1 MPLPKLSVP
10 EYEMELPSTGEKIK
24 YRPFLVREEKILFMA
39 MESQDEKE
47 MVSSVKTIIKNC
59 TNLKRKVEDLAT
71 FEIEFLFLKIRAKS
85 VGETSTFMIT
95 CPDDNET
102 QVEVKVDLDD
112 VGLETNENHSRKIM
126 LDDSVGVLMKY
137 PSLDTFVKLNL
148 SEEEAPSMDNMF
160 ELAATSVD
168 QIFDGEEVWE
178 CKSTP
183 KKEIMEFFESMNSA
197 QFQKIQQF
205 FETMPKL
212 KKVLTVKNPKTE
224 VESEVVLEGLA
235 AFFA

>member
-10 EYEMELPSTGEKIK
+10 EYELQLPTTNEKIK
-24 YRPFLVREEKILFMA
+24 YRPFLVREEKILLMA

-47 MVSSVKTIIKNC
+47 MVNSVKTIIKNC
-59 TNLKRKVEDLAT
+59 TNIKRKVEELAT
-71 FEIEFLFLKIRAKS
+71 FEIEYLFLKIRAKS

-95 CPDDNET
+95 CPDDGET

-112 VGLETNENHSRKIM
+112 VDLEMSDDHSRKIM
-126 LDDSVGVLMKY
+126 LDDTIGVLMKY

-148 SEEEAPSMDNMF
+148 TSEDTPTMDNMF
-160 ELAATSVD
+160 ELAATSLD
-168 QIFDGEEVWE
+168 QIFEGEEVWE
-178 CKSTP
+178 AKSIS
-183 KKEIMEFFESMNSA
+183 KKEIMEFLEGMNSE
-197 QFQKIQQF
+197 QFQKIQAF

>member
-10 EYEMELPSTGEKIK
+10 EYELELPTTNEKVK

-47 MVSSVKTIIKNC
+47 MVGAVKNIIKNC
-59 TNLKRKVEDLAT
+59 TNIKRKVEDLAT
-71 FEIEFLFLKIRAKS
+71 FEIEYLFLKVRAKS
-85 VGETSTFMIT
+85 VGETTSFMVT
-95 CPDDNET
+95 CPDDGET
-102 QVEVKVDLDD
+102 QVEVKINLDE
-112 VGLETNENHSRKIM
+112 VELEMDDNHSRKIM

-148 SEEEAPSMDNMF
+148 SSEEAPSMDNMF
-160 ELAATSVD
+160 ELAANSIE
-168 QIFDGEEVWE
+168 QIFSGEEVWE
-178 CKSTP
+178 AKGTP
-183 KKEIMEFFESMNSA
+183 KKEILEFLESMNNE
-197 QFQKIQQF
+197 QFQMVQSF

-235 AFFA
+235 SFFA

>member
-10 EYEMELPSTGEKIK
+10 EYELELPSTGEKVK

-47 MVSSVKTIIKNC
+47 MVSSVKNIIKNC
-59 TNLKRKVEDLAT
+59 TNLKRKVEELAT
-71 FEIEFLFLKIRAKS
+71 FEIEYLFLKIRAKS
-85 VGETSTFMIT
+85 VGETSSFMIT
-95 CPDDNET
+95 CPDDGET

-112 VGLETNENHSRKIM
+112 VELEMNDNHSRKIL
-126 LDDSVGVLMKY
+126 LDDNVGVLMKY

-148 SEEEAPSMDNMF
+148 TNEEEPSMDNMF
-160 ELAATSVD
+160 ELAASSID

-183 KKEIMEFFESMNSA
+183 KKEIMEFLESMNSE
-197 QFQKIQQF
+197 QFQKIQSF

-212 KKVLTVKNPKTE
+212 KKVLTVKNPKTG

>member
-10 EYEMELPSTGEKIK
+10 EYELELPSTGEKVK

-47 MVSSVKTIIKNC
+47 MVSSVKNIIKSC
-59 TNLKRKVEDLAT
+59 TNIKRKVEELAT
-71 FEIEFLFLKIRAKS
+71 FEIEYLFLKIRAKS
-85 VGETSTFMIT
+85 VGESSTFMIT
-95 CPDDNET
+95 CPDDGET

-112 VGLETNENHSRKIM
+112 VELEMNEAHSRKIM
-126 LDDSVGVLMKY
+126 LDDNVGVLMKY

-148 SEEEAPSMDNMF
+148 AAEDTPTMDNMF
-160 ELAATSVD
+160 ELASTSMD

-183 KKEIMEFFESMNSA
+183 KKEIMEFLESMNSE
-197 QFQKIQQF
+197 QFQKIQAF

>member
-10 EYEMELPSTGEKIK
+10 EYELELPSTGEKVK

-47 MVSSVKTIIKNC
+47 MVSSVKNIIKNC
-59 TNLKRKVEDLAT
+59 TNLKRKVEELAT
-71 FEIEFLFLKIRAKS
+71 FEIEYLFLKIRAKS

-95 CPDDNET
+95 CPDDGET
-102 QVEVKVDLDD
+102 QVEVRVDLDD
-112 VGLETNENHSRKIM
+112 VELEINDNHSRKIM
-126 LDDSVGVLMKY
+126 LDDHVGVLMKY

-148 SEEEAPSMDNMF
+148 TNEEEPSMDNMF
-160 ELAATSVD
+160 ELAASSID
-168 QIFDGEEVWE
+168 QIFEGEEVWE

-183 KKEIMEFFESMNSA
+183 KKEIMEFLESMNSE
-197 QFQKIQQF
+197 QFQKIQAF

>member
-10 EYEMELPSTGEKIK
+10 EYELELPSTGEKVK

-47 MVSSVKTIIKNC
+47 MVSSVKNIIKSC
-59 TNLKRKVEDLAT
+59 TNIKRKVEELAT
-71 FEIEFLFLKIRAKS
+71 FEIEYLFLKIRAKS
-85 VGETSTFMIT
+85 VGESSTFMIT
-95 CPDDNET
+95 CPDDGET
-102 QVEVKVDLDD
+102 QVEVKVDLDE
-112 VGLETNENHSRKIM
+112 VELEMNEAHSRKIM
-126 LDDSVGVLMKY
+126 LDDNVGVLMKY

-148 SEEEAPSMDNMF
+148 AAEDTPTMDNMF
-160 ELAATSVD
+160 ELAATSMD

-183 KKEIMEFFESMNSA
+183 KKEIMEFLESMNSE
-197 QFQKIQQF
+197 QFQKIQAF

>member
-10 EYEMELPSTGEKIK
+10 EYELELPTTNEKVK

-47 MVSSVKTIIKNC
+47 MVGAVKNIIKNC
-59 TNLKRKVEDLAT
+59 TNIKRKVEDLAT
-71 FEIEFLFLKIRAKS
+71 FEIEYLFLKVRAKS
-85 VGETSTFMIT
+85 VGETTTFMVT
-95 CPDDNET
+95 CPDDGET
-102 QVEVKVDLDD
+102 QVEVKINLDE
-112 VGLETNENHSRKIM
+112 VELEMDDNHSRKIM

-148 SEEEAPSMDNMF
+148 SSEEAPSMDNMF
-160 ELAATSVD
+160 ELAANSIE
-168 QIFDGEEVWE
+168 QIFSGEEVWE
-178 CKSTP
+178 AKGTP
-183 KKEIMEFFESMNSA
+183 KKEILEFLESMNNE
-197 QFQKIQQF
+197 QFQMVQSF

-235 AFFA
+235 SFFA

>member
-10 EYEMELPSTGEKIK
+10 EYELELPTTNEKVK

-47 MVSSVKTIIKNC
+47 MVNAVKNIIKNC
-59 TNLKRKVEDLAT
+59 TNIKRKVE
-71 FEIEFLFLKIRAKS
+71 
-85 VGETSTFMIT
+85 M
-95 CPDDNET
+95 DD
-102 QVEVKVDLDD
+102 
-112 VGLETNENHSRKIM
+112 NHSRKIM

-148 SEEEAPSMDNMF
+148 SSEEAPSMDNMF
-160 ELAATSVD
+160 ELAANSIE
-168 QIFDGEEVWE
+168 QIFSGEEVWE
-178 CKSTP
+178 AKGTA
-183 KKEIMEFFESMNSA
+183 KKEILEFLESMNNE
-197 QFQKIQQF
+197 QFQMVQSF

-235 AFFA
+235 SFFA

>member
-10 EYEMELPSTGEKIK
+10 EYELELPSTGEKVK

-47 MVSSVKTIIKNC
+47 MVSSVKNIIKSC
-59 TNLKRKVEDLAT
+59 TNIKRKVEELAT
-71 FEIEFLFLKIRAKS
+71 FEIEYLFLKIRAKS
-85 VGETSTFMIT
+85 VGESSTFMIT
-95 CPDDNET
+95 CPDDGET
-102 QVEVKVDLDD
+102 QVEVKVDLDE
-112 VGLETNENHSRKIM
+112 VELEMNEAHSRKIM
-126 LDDSVGVLMKY
+126 LDDNVGVLMKY

-148 SEEEAPSMDNMF
+148 AAEDTPTMDNMF
-160 ELAATSVD
+160 ELAATSMD

-183 KKEIMEFFESMNSA
+183 KKEIMEFLEGMNSE
-197 QFQKIQQF
+197 QFQKIQAF

>member
-10 EYEMELPSTGEKIK
+10 EYELELPSTGEKVK

-47 MVSSVKTIIKNC
+47 MVSSVKNIIKSC
-59 TNLKRKVEDLAT
+59 TNIKRKVEELAT
-71 FEIEFLFLKIRAKS
+71 FEIEYLFLKIRAKS
-85 VGETSTFMIT
+85 VGESSTFMIT
-95 CPDDNET
+95 CPDDGET
-102 QVEVKVDLDD
+102 QVEVKVDLDE
-112 VGLETNENHSRKIM
+112 VELEMNEAHSRKIM
-126 LDDSVGVLMKY
+126 LDDNVGVLMKY

-148 SEEEAPSMDNMF
+148 AAEDTPTMDNMF
-160 ELAATSVD
+160 ELAATSMD

-183 KKEIMEFFESMNSA
+183 KKEIMEFLESMNSE
-197 QFQKIQQF
+197 QFQKIQAF

-224 VESEVVLEGLA
+224 VESEVVLERLA

>member
-10 EYEMELPSTGEKIK
+10 EYELQLPTTNEKIK
-24 YRPFLVREEKILFMA
+24 YRPFLVREEKILLMA

-47 MVSSVKTIIKNC
+47 MVNSVKTIIKNC
-59 TNLKRKVEDLAT
+59 TNIKRKVEELAT
-71 FEIEFLFLKIRAKS
+71 FEIEYLFLKIRAKS

-95 CPDDNET
+95 CPDDGET

-112 VGLETNENHSRKIM
+112 VDLEMSDDHSRKIM
-126 LDDSVGVLMKY
+126 LDDNIGVLMKY

-148 SEEEAPSMDNMF
+148 TSEDTPSMDNMF
-160 ELAATSVD
+160 ELAATSLD
-168 QIFDGEEVWE
+168 QIFEGEEVWE
-178 CKSTP
+178 AKSIS
-183 KKEIMEFFESMNSA
+183 KKEIMEFLEGMNSE
-197 QFQKIQQF
+197 QFQKIQAF

>member
-10 EYEMELPSTGEKIK
+10 EYELELPSTGEKVK

-47 MVSSVKTIIKNC
+47 MVSSVKNIIKNC
-59 TNLKRKVEDLAT
+59 TNLKRKVEELAT
-71 FEIEFLFLKIRAKS
+71 FEIEYLFLKIRAKS

-95 CPDDNET
+95 CPDDGET

-112 VGLETNENHSRKIM
+112 VELEMNDNHSRKIL
-126 LDDSVGVLMKY
+126 LDDNVGVLMRY

-148 SEEEAPSMDNMF
+148 TNEEEPSMDNMF
-160 ELAATSVD
+160 ELAASSID

-183 KKEIMEFFESMNSA
+183 KKEIMEFLESMNSE
-197 QFQKIQQF
+197 QFQKIQSF

-212 KKVLTVKNPKTE
+212 KKVLAVKNPKTG

>member
-10 EYEMELPSTGEKIK
+10 EYELELPSTGEKVK

-47 MVSSVKTIIKNC
+47 MVSSVKNIIKNC
-59 TNLKRKVEDLAT
+59 TNLKRKVEELAT
-71 FEIEFLFLKIRAKS
+71 FEIEYLFLKIRAKS

-95 CPDDNET
+95 CPDDGET
-102 QVEVKVDLDD
+102 QVEVRVDLDD
-112 VGLETNENHSRKIM
+112 VELEINDNHSRKIM
-126 LDDSVGVLMKY
+126 LDDHVGVLMKY

-148 SEEEAPSMDNMF
+148 TNEEEPSMDNMF
-160 ELAATSVD
+160 ELAASSID
-168 QIFDGEEVWE
+168 QIFEGEEVWE

-183 KKEIMEFFESMNSA
+183 KKEIMEFLEGMNSE
-197 QFQKIQQF
+197 QFQKIQAF

>member
-10 EYEMELPSTGEKIK
+10 EYELELPSTGEKVK

-47 MVSSVKTIIKNC
+47 MVSSVKNIIKNC
-59 TNLKRKVEDLAT
+59 TNLKRKVEELAT
-71 FEIEFLFLKIRAKS
+71 FEIEYLFLKIRAKS
-85 VGETSTFMIT
+85 VGETTTFMIT
-95 CPDDNET
+95 CPDDGET

-112 VGLETNENHSRKIM
+112 VELEMNDNHSRKIL
-126 LDDSVGVLMKY
+126 LDDNVGVLMKY

-148 SEEEAPSMDNMF
+148 TNEEEPSMDNMF
-160 ELAATSVD
+160 ELAASSID

-183 KKEIMEFFESMNSA
+183 KKEIMEFLESMNSE
-197 QFQKIQQF
+197 QFQKIQSF
-205 FETMPKL
+205 FESMPKL

>member
-10 EYEMELPSTGEKIK
+10 EYELELPSTGEKIK

-71 FEIEFLFLKIRAKS
+71 FEIEYLFLKIRAKS
-85 VGETSTFMIT
+85 VGETSTFMVT
-95 CPDDNET
+95 CPDDGET
-102 QVEVKVDLDD
+102 QVEVKIDLDD
-112 VGLETNENHSRKIM
+112 VELETNDAHSRKIM

-148 SEEEAPSMDNMF
+148 SDEETPSMDNMF

-183 KKEIMEFFESMNSA
+183 KKEIMEFFESMNST
-197 QFQKIQQF
+197 QFQKVQSF

-212 KKVLTVKNPKTE
+212 RKVLTVKNPKTE

>member
-1 MPLPKLSVP
+1 MPLPKLTVP
-10 EYEMELPSTGEKIK
+10 EYELELPTTNEKVK

-47 MVSSVKTIIKNC
+47 MVNAVKNIIKNC
-59 TNLKRKVEDLAT
+59 TNIKRKVEDLAT
-71 FEIEFLFLKIRAKS
+71 FEIEYLFLKVRAKS
-85 VGETSTFMIT
+85 VGETTTFMVT

-102 QVEVKVDLDD
+102 QVEVKVNLDD
-112 VGLETNENHSRKIM
+112 VELEMDDNHSRKIM
-126 LDDSVGVLMKY
+126 LDESVGVLMKY

-148 SEEEAPSMDNMF
+148 SSEEAPSMDNMF
-160 ELAATSVD
+160 ELAANSIE
-168 QIFDGEEVWE
+168 QIFSGEEVWE
-178 CKSTP
+178 AKGTA
-183 KKEIMEFFESMNSA
+183 KKEILEFLESMNNE
-197 QFQKIQQF
+197 QFQMVQSF

-235 AFFA
+235 SFFA

>member
-10 EYEMELPSTGEKIK
+10 EYELQLPTTNEKIK
-24 YRPFLVREEKILFMA
+24 YRPFLVREEKILLMA

-47 MVSSVKTIIKNC
+47 MINSVKNIIKNC
-59 TNLKRKVEDLAT
+59 TNIKRKVEDLAT
-71 FEIEFLFLKIRAKS
+71 FEIEYLFLKIRAKS

-95 CPDDNET
+95 CPDDGET

-112 VGLETNENHSRKIM
+112 VDLDMNDQHTRKIM

-148 SEEEAPSMDNMF
+148 TSEDTPNMDNMF
-160 ELAATSVD
+160 ELAATSLD
-168 QIFDGEEVWE
+168 QIFDGDEVWE
-178 CKSTP
+178 CKTTP
-183 KKEIMEFFESMNSA
+183 KKEIMEFLESMNSE
-197 QFQKIQQF
+197 QFQKIQSF

-224 VESEVVLEGLA
+224 VESEVVMEGLA

>member
-10 EYEMELPSTGEKIK
+10 EYELQLPTTNEKIK
-24 YRPFLVREEKILFMA
+24 YRPFLVREEKILLMA

-47 MVSSVKTIIKNC
+47 MVNSVKTIIKNC
-59 TNLKRKVEDLAT
+59 TNIKRKVEELAT
-71 FEIEFLFLKIRAKS
+71 FEIEYLFLKIRAKS

-95 CPDDNET
+95 CPDDGET

-112 VGLETNENHSRKIM
+112 VDLEMSDDHSRKIM
-126 LDDSVGVLMKY
+126 LDDTIGVLMKY

-148 SEEEAPSMDNMF
+148 TSEDTPSMDNMF
-160 ELAATSVD
+160 ELAATSLD
-168 QIFDGEEVWE
+168 QIFEGEEVWE
-178 CKSTP
+178 AKSIS
-183 KKEIMEFFESMNSA
+183 KKEIMEFLEGMNSE
-197 QFQKIQQF
+197 QFQKIQAF

>member
-10 EYEMELPSTGEKIK
+10 EYELELPSTGEKIK

-71 FEIEFLFLKIRAKS
+71 FEIEYLFLKIRAKS
-85 VGETSTFMIT
+85 VGETSTFMVT
-95 CPDDNET
+95 CPDDGET
-102 QVEVKVDLDD
+102 QVEVKIDLDD
-112 VGLETNENHSRKIM
+112 VELETNDAHSRKIM
-126 LDDSVGVLMKY
+126 LDDNVGVLMKY

-148 SEEEAPSMDNMF
+148 SDEETPSMDNMF

-183 KKEIMEFFESMNSA
+183 KKEIMEFFESMNST
-197 QFQKIQQF
+197 QFQKVQSF

-212 KKVLTVKNPKTE
+212 RKVLTVKNPKTE

>member
-10 EYEMELPSTGEKIK
+10 EYELELPTTNEKVK

-47 MVSSVKTIIKNC
+47 MVGAVKNIIKNC
-59 TNLKRKVEDLAT
+59 TNIKRKVEDLAT
-71 FEIEFLFLKIRAKS
+71 FEIEYLFLKVRAKS
-85 VGETSTFMIT
+85 VGETTTFMVT
-95 CPDDNET
+95 CPDDGET
-102 QVEVKVDLDD
+102 QVEVKINLDD
-112 VGLETNENHSRKIM
+112 VELEMDDNHSRKIM

-148 SEEEAPSMDNMF
+148 SSEEAPSMDNMF
-160 ELAATSVD
+160 ELAANSIE
-168 QIFDGEEVWE
+168 QIFSGEEVWE
-178 CKSTP
+178 SKGTP
-183 KKEIMEFFESMNSA
+183 KKEILEFLESMNNE
-197 QFQKIQQF
+197 QFQMVQSF

-235 AFFA
+235 SFFA

>member
-10 EYEMELPSTGEKIK
+10 EYELELPTTKEKIK

-47 MVSSVKTIIKNC
+47 MVNSVKTIIKNC
-59 TNLKRKVEDLAT
+59 TNIKRKVEDLAT
-71 FEIEFLFLKIRAKS
+71 FEIEYLFLKIRAKS
-85 VGETSTFMIT
+85 VGESSIFMIT
-95 CPDDNET
+95 CPDDEET
-102 QVEVKVDLDD
+102 QVEVKINLDE
-112 VGLETNENHSRKIM
+112 VELEMDDAHSQKIM

-148 SEEEAPSMDNMF
+148 SSEETPSMDNMF
-160 ELAATSVD
+160 ELASTSID
-168 QIFDGEEVWE
+168 QIFSGDEVWDS
-178 CKSTP
+178 KGTS
-183 KKEIMEFFESMNSA
+183 KKEMLEFLESMNNE
-197 QFQKIQQF
+197 QFQKIQSF

-212 KKVLTVKNPKTE
+212 KKTLKVKNPKTE
-224 VESEVVLEGLA
+224 VESDVVLEGLA